1 MTDYLQ
7 QPILLVEDN
16 PEDFEALTRAMKK
29 TNMANPIYRC
39 EDGDDALDY
48 LYHRGE
54 FSDPETSPTPGV
66 ILLDLNLP
74 GTNGRDVLE
83 VIKQDDALKKIPV
96 IVMTTSSDERDIEGC
111 YKAGA
116 NSYVH
121 KPVDFDGFIRS
132 IQRLTDFWFE
142 IAILPKP
149 AE

>member
-1 MTDYLQ
+1 
-7 QPILLVEDN
+7 
-16 PEDFEALTRAMKK
+16 
-29 TNMANPIYRC
+29 MANPIYRC

>member
-1 MTDYLQ
+1 
-7 QPILLVEDN
+7 
-16 PEDFEALTRAMKK
+16 MKK